1 MTGNK
6 LQEAYEDW
14 AEEWKPVNNTQHH
27 PSSYEGFEA
36 GWMAAIE
43 VMLERLELARL

>member
-1 MTGNK
+1 M
-6 LQEAYEDW
+6 
-14 AEEWKPVNNTQHH
+14 QHH

-43 VMLERLELARL
+43 AMLERLEMAKQ

>member
-1 MTGNK
+1 MSK
-6 LQEAYEDW
+6 LQDAYEDW
-14 AEEWKPVNNTQHH
+14 SEEWKPVNKMQHH

-43 VMLERLELARL
+43 VMLERLELAKT